1 MSDEVKS
8 SDEIELEAIE
18 KAIARM
24 LTNGGVAEYQIK
36 SRKMRYHSLN
46 ELYQQRDRLR
56 IRIARRKNRDSIGS
70 KNVGVSFC
78 DF

>member
-18 KAIARM
+18 KAIAKM

-36 SRKMRYHSLN
+36 SRKMRYHSLD
-46 ELYQQRDRLR
+46 ELYRQRDRLR
-56 IRIARRKNRDSIGS
+56 LRIARRKRGGVGGQNIGI
-70 KNVGVSFC
+70 SFC
-78 DF
+78 EF

>member
-1 MSDEVKS
+1 MADETKT

-18 KAIARM
+18 KAIAKM

-36 SRKMRYHSLN
+36 SRKMRYHSLD
-46 ELYQQRDRLR
+46 ELYRQRDRLR
-56 IRIARRKNRDSIGS
+56 IRIARKKRGGVGGKNLGI
-70 KNVGVSFC
+70 SFC